1 MPKIFEPD
9 EYVKSVFEID
19 FEKYG
24 TIFSVNTPA
33 DDLHEDLKR
42 KEAILKKLVKAVEN
56 LKEEAIDTV
65 EETPT

>member
-1 MPKIFEPD
+1 MLCSFTPATA
-9 EYVKSVFEID
+9 ID

-42 KEAILKKLVKAVEN
+42 QEAILKKLVKAVEN